1 MSSRL
6 SLFFI
11 LVGIFSIPIFA
22 ENVFGHGLGGD
33 QAPPLNFGG
42 RQVTVS
48 TQLDPSDITVGEI
61 DEANIQVRFFDVLT
75 DETFEKVTL
84 FVEIWRG
91 GELLARDLYFDVDG
105 ILNVHIKPVFG
116 CMEPRLIDCSTYQGS
131 EHASAPGACYVQNE
145 GRCVIKGPIFDKGG
159 LYNIR
164 VDVIGATSSRTLL
177 SQTLRYDTFVS
188 VAQEQNFIIPQAQA
202 QEIPVVIKTYYDD
215 VSNFQFKNSDNSI
228 SFDMP
233 FNWNPDYISLVQ
245 VVHEEVKV
253 PKSFSPYSAESTF
266 NGYVDGV
273 QVDSRVIIV
282 DPYSDKD
289 NNIIH
294 FMVSGN
300 ELKRINDVLGPS
312 HYDKSTMLFKLVPQ
326 GETQKNSLEIKSDSG
341 ATIKIAWESS
351 FGGGDVIPFEFTFF
365 DENGVLLKDIRY
377 GYSLF
382 EQSGMELISNM
393 GTDPNNPGIMAM
405 EGINTQ
411 QITIPSQD
419 LYRIQVAIFG
429 QGINNDQTYTGL
441 AEGILELGSG
451 GIQPP
456 KQEIITQ
463 EITIPDWVKNNAG
476 WWSEG
481 KISDEDFASGIEYM
495 INEGIIQVPITE
507 RQEGEASVIPDWI
520 KNNAGWWSE
529 GLISDEDFAGGL
541 QYLIANGIIS
551 V

>member
-11 LVGIFSIPIFA
+11 LVGIFSIPIFV

-33 QAPPLNFGG
+33 QAPPLDFRG

-48 TQLDPSDITVGEI
+48 TQLDPSDITVGEV

-105 ILNVHIKPVFG
+105 ILNVQVKPVFG
-116 CMEPRLIDCSTYQGS
+116 CTEPRLIDCSTYQGS
-131 EHASAPGACYVQNE
+131 EHASAPEACYVQNE

-164 VDVIGATSSRTLL
+164 VDVIGATSSTTLL

-215 VSNFQFKNSDNSI
+215 VSNFVFIQSDNSI

-233 FNWNPDYISLVQ
+233 FNWDPNYVSQVQ
-245 VVHEEVKV
+245 VVHEEIKV

-273 QVDSRVIIV
+273 QVDSKVIIL

-341 ATIKIAWESS
+341 ATIKIAWASS

-382 EQSGMELISNM
+382 EQSGMELISNV

-429 QGINNDQTYTGL
+429 QGINNDQTYAGL
-441 AEGILELGSG
+441 AEGILELGPG

-456 KQEIITQ
+456 KQEIVTQ

-507 RQEGEASVIPDWI
+507 RQEGTESVIPDWV
-520 KNNAGWWSE
+520 KNNARWWSE

>member
-11 LVGIFSIPIFA
+11 LIGIFSIPIFVYD
-22 ENVFGHGLGGD
+22 VFGHGGGGD
-33 QAPPLNFGG
+33 TAPPVSFQG
-42 RQVTVS
+42 RDVTVS
-48 TQLDPSDITVGEI
+48 TTFDPKDITVGEVDKATI
-61 DEANIQVRFFDVLT
+61 TLRFFDVTT
-75 DETFEKVTL
+75 DENINDVTYR
-84 FVEIWRG
+84 VELWRG
-91 GELLARDLYFDVDG
+91 DDLLARNLFYDADGDLKVD
-105 ILNVHIKPVFG
+105 IKP
-116 CMEPRLIDCSTYQGS
+116 IYDCS
-131 EHASAPGACYVQNE
+131 EIDLW
-145 GRCVIKGPIFDKGG
+145 RCTKYYGEIHPIAGGLYTFGTSNPQIKGPIFDKGG
-159 LYNIR
+159 LYYLK
-164 VDVIGATSSRTLL
+164 VDIVGATTPQTLL
-177 SQTLRYDTFVS
+177 ADPLFFELFVS
-188 VAQEQNFIIPQAQA
+188 IAEEFNFEIPKAQA
-202 QEIPVVIKTYYDD
+202 ESIPVVIKTYYDD

-233 FNWNPDYISLVQ
+233 FNWDPNYVSQVQ

-266 NGYVDGV
+266 IGYVDGV

-429 QGINNDQTYTGL
+429 QGINYDQTYAGL
-441 AEGILELGSG
+441 AEGILELGPG
-451 GIQPP
+451 GIQPT
-456 KQEIITQ
+456 KQEIVTQ

-476 WWSEG
+476 WWSDG
-481 KISDEDFASGIEYM
+481 QIDDSSFASGIEYM
-495 INEGIIQVPITE
+495 IKEGIIQVPISE
-507 RQEGEASVIPDWI
+507 RQEGTESVIPDWV

>member
-11 LVGIFSIPIFA
+11 LIGIFSVPIFVYD
-22 ENVFGHGLGGD
+22 VFGHGGGGD
-33 QAPPLNFGG
+33 TAPPVSFQG
-42 RQVTVS
+42 RDVTVS
-48 TQLDPSDITVGEI
+48 TTFDPKDITVGEVDKATI
-61 DEANIQVRFFDVLT
+61 TLRFFDVTT
-75 DETFEKVTL
+75 DENINDVTYR
-84 FVEIWRG
+84 VELWRG
-91 GELLARDLYFDVDG
+91 DDLLARNLFYDADGDLKVD
-105 ILNVHIKPVFG
+105 IKP
-116 CMEPRLIDCSTYQGS
+116 IYDCS
-131 EHASAPGACYVQNE
+131 EIDLW
-145 GRCVIKGPIFDKGG
+145 RCTKYYGEIHPIAGGLYTFGTSNPQIKGPIFDKGG
-159 LYNIR
+159 LYYLK
-164 VDVIGATSSRTLL
+164 VDIVGATSPQTLL
-177 SQTLRYDTFVS
+177 ADPLFFELFVS
-188 VAQEQNFIIPQAQA
+188 IAEEFNFEIPKAQA
-202 QEIPVVIKTYYDD
+202 ESIPVVIKTYYDD

-233 FNWNPDYISLVQ
+233 FNWDPNYVSQVQ

-266 NGYVDGV
+266 IGYVDGV

-441 AEGILELGSG
+441 AEGILELGPG

-456 KQEIITQ
+456 KQEIVTQ

-476 WWSEG
+476 WWSDG
-481 KISDEDFASGIEYM
+481 QIDDSSFASGIEYM
-495 INEGIIQVPITE
+495 IKEGIIQVPISE
-507 RQEGEASVIPDWI
+507 RQEGTESVIPDWV

>member
-1 MSSRL
+1 LSSRL

-11 LVGIFSIPIFA
+11 LVGIFSVPIFA
-22 ENVFGHGLGGD
+22 YDVFGHGGGGD
-33 QAPPLNFGG
+33 TAPPVSFQG
-42 RQVTVS
+42 RDVTVS
-48 TQLDPSDITVGEI
+48 TTFDPKDITVGEVDKATI
-61 DEANIQVRFFDVLT
+61 TLRFFDVTT
-75 DETFEKVTL
+75 DENINDVTYR
-84 FVEIWRG
+84 VELYRG
-91 GELLARDLYFDVDG
+91 DDLLARNLFYDADGDLKVD
-105 ILNVHIKPVFG
+105 IKP
-116 CMEPRLIDCSTYQGS
+116 IYDCS
-131 EHASAPGACYVQNE
+131 EIDLW
-145 GRCVIKGPIFDKGG
+145 RCTKYYGEIHPIAGGYYTFGTGNPQIKGPIFDKGG
-159 LYNIR
+159 LYYLK
-164 VDVIGATSSRTLL
+164 VDIVGATSPQTLL
-177 SQTLRYDTFVS
+177 ADPLFFELFVS
-188 VAQEQNFIIPQAQA
+188 IAEEFNFEIPKAQA
-202 QEIPVVIKTYYDD
+202 ESIPVVIKTYYDD

-233 FNWNPDYISLVQ
+233 FNWDPNYVSQVQ
-245 VVHEEVKV
+245 VVHEEIKV

-341 ATIKIAWESS
+341 AIVKIAWESS

-393 GTDPNNPGIMAM
+393 GTDQNNPGIMAM

-411 QITIPSQD
+411 QIIIPSQD
-419 LYRIQVAIFG
+419 PYRIQVAIFG
-429 QGINNDQTYTGL
+429 QGINYDQTYAGL
-441 AEGILELGSG
+441 AEGILELGPG

-463 EITIPDWVKNNAG
+463 EISIPDWVKNNAG

-507 RQEGEASVIPDWI
+507 RQEGTESVIPDWV

>member
-1 MSSRL
+1 LSSRL

-11 LVGIFSIPIFA
+11 LVGIFSVPIFVYD
-22 ENVFGHGLGGD
+22 VFGHGGGGD
-33 QAPPLNFGG
+33 TAPPVSFQG
-42 RQVTVS
+42 RDVTVS
-48 TQLDPSDITVGEI
+48 TTFDPKDITVGEVDKATI
-61 DEANIQVRFFDVLT
+61 TLRFFDVTT
-75 DETFEKVTL
+75 DENINDVTYR
-84 FVEIWRG
+84 VELWRG
-91 GELLARDLYFDVDG
+91 DDLLARNLFYDADGDLKVD
-105 ILNVHIKPVFG
+105 IKP
-116 CMEPRLIDCSTYQGS
+116 IYDCS
-131 EHASAPGACYVQNE
+131 EIDLW
-145 GRCVIKGPIFDKGG
+145 RCTKYYGEIHPIAGGLYTFGTSNPQIKGPIFDKGG
-159 LYNIR
+159 LYYLK
-164 VDVIGATSSRTLL
+164 VDIVGATSPQTLL
-177 SQTLRYDTFVS
+177 ADPLFFELFVS
-188 VAQEQNFIIPQAQA
+188 IAEEFNFEIPKAQA
-202 QEIPVVIKTYYDD
+202 ESIPVVIKTYYDD

-233 FNWNPDYISLVQ
+233 FNWDPNYVSQVQ

-266 NGYVDGV
+266 IGYVDGV

-441 AEGILELGSG
+441 AEGILELGPG

-456 KQEIITQ
+456 KQEIVTQ

-476 WWSEG
+476 WWSDG
-481 KISDEDFASGIEYM
+481 QIDDSSFASGIEYM
-495 INEGIIQVPITE
+495 IKEGIIQVPISE
-507 RQEGEASVIPDWI
+507 RQEGTESVIPDWV